1 MKKKIYLLLI
11 TLLLLVSTTA
21 CGNTQEEEGPV
32 INMYDG
38 NYAEIMIIN
47 QMVKI
52 LVEEHTDA
60 TVVIKDGMTLVN
72 QFREMQGDTPS
83 NDLFLTYDGSTLA
96 SVFNKNPSDVPEGMT
111 LFEYTRQVGE
121 EEYGVTSLD
130 KIGINNTYA
139 IAVTAETAEKY
150 NLEKVSDLIPIASE
164 LVFGAEPSFFTEE
177 TEDRYYAWVE
187 AYGLEFKDAVSIDVN
202 LKYTAIVNGN
212 FDVTE
217 VYSTDGLN
225 KKYGLVILEED
236 MKFFPDYYAN
246 LVARKGF
253 FEDFAEVE
261 NLYEVLDMLSGQI
274 TDDEMVDMNYAV
286 DVDGETPN
294 DVARAFLQEKGL
306 ID

>member
-11 TLLLLVSTTA
+11 SLFLLISTAA
-21 CGNTQEEEGPV
+21 CSGNEQEEGPV

-38 NYAEIMIIN
+38 TYAEIMIIN
-47 QMVKI
+47 QMVKQ
-52 LVEEHTDA
+52 LVEEYTDA
-60 TVVIKDGMTLVN
+60 TVVIRDGMTLVN
-72 QFREMQGDTPS
+72 QFKEMQGDNPS

-96 SVFNKNPSDVPEGMT
+96 SIFNRNPSDVPEGMT

-139 IAVTAETAEKY
+139 IAVTRETAEKY
-150 NLEKVSDLIPIASE
+150 NLEKVSDLIPIADE
-164 LVFGAEPSFFTEE
+164 LVFGAEPSFFSEE
-177 TEDRYYAWVE
+177 TEDRYYAWVD
-187 AYGLEFKDAVSIDVN
+187 AYGIEFKDAVSIDVN

-225 KKYGLVILEED
+225 KKYDLVILEED
-236 MKFFPDYYAN
+236 LGFFPDYYAN

-253 FEDFAEVE
+253 FEDFAEIE
-261 NLYEVLDMLSGQI
+261 NLYEVLDMLTGQI
-274 TDDEMVDMNYAV
+274 TDAEMVEMSYAV
-286 DVDGETPN
+286 DVEGKTPAE
-294 DVARAFLQEKGL
+294 VANTFLVEKGL
-306 ID
+306 LD